1 MCKVLGHKF
10 SKKQHLASALVNS
23 RNVLHSVPPF
33 SFGVLGTGWEGKLGW
48 TGEKGGRNAKEEML
62 FYETAEV
69 SVLYLMFSLV
79 FTGPQLK
86 SIKGA
91 KRIEKS
97 FGITIGAEH
106 DLTGRTLLSGD
117 K

>member
-1 MCKVLGHKF
+1 MCKVLVHKF
-10 SKKQHLASALVNS
+10 SKKQHLASALVNG
-23 RNVLHSVPPF
+23 RDVLHSIPPF
-33 SFGVLGTGWEGKLGW
+33 SFRVLGIGWEGKLGW
-48 TGEKGGRNAKEEML
+48 TGEKGGRNAKVL
-62 FYETAEV
+62 FYGTAEV
-69 SVLYLMFSLV
+69 SVPYLVFSLV
-79 FTGPQLK
+79 FTGLQLK

-91 KRIEKS
+91 KRIKKS